1 MDVLISGHTHKVKT
15 VYYVHVYN
23 VQVST
28 SANGQKEA
36 WNVNNVL
43 IVFDT

>member
-15 VYYVHVYN
+15 VYYVYN
-23 VQVST
+23 VRVST
-28 SANGQKEA
+28 RANGQKEA